1 VPWAYDDEASEVLK
15 SFIKL
20 KCRLMPYLFAMA
32 VKAHKTGIPVM
43 RPMSFE
49 FAGDSA
55 VDYLDRQYMFGDSLL
70 VAPVFDE
77 SGEVDYY
84 LPSGT
89 WTHLLSG
96 EVREGNRWYKE
107 KYDYFS
113 MPLFVRDNTILP
125 MGAVDTRPDYDYAKD
140 VTLKLFMSK
149 DGEASCVIPDIK
161 GGDALTV
168 KAVRK
173 GDKITVNGKEYSS
186 DTKEIKL

>member
-1 VPWAYDDEASEVLK
+1 
-15 SFIKL
+15 
-20 KCRLMPYLFAMA
+20 MPYLFAMA

-49 FAGDSA
+49 FGNDPAC
-55 VDYLDRQYMFGDSLL
+55 DYLDRQYMFGDSLL

-84 LPSGT
+84 LPAGT

-113 MPLFVRDNTILP
+113 MPLFVRDGTILP
-125 MGAVDTRPDYDYAKD
+125 MGAVDNRPDYDYVKD
-140 VTLKLFMSK
+140 VTLKLYMSK

-161 GGDALTV
+161 GNDALVV

-173 GDKITVNGKEYSS
+173 GDKITVNGKEYSA